1 MARIS
6 VSEAAARLGVV
17 AQRVRQ
23 RIQDGSLPA
32 ERVGGQWI
40 IDEKDLARVSDST
53 APGRPLSERSAWALV
68 AAAEDN
74 AVLLRSLSAP
84 DRSRARARLRNLA
97 AAWHDEPHES
107 LRLLSVFMRN
117 RAARRCYLVA
127 QRDLKD
133 LRNDPRIRL
142 SGLSHPESGLASG
155 DVVEGYLS
163 VDDLGDVIEDYLLRG
178 VDRDGA
184 NVFLHVVS
192 PESEQSLSLLDQVW
206 NGLLMA
212 ADLSEYDGPRERH
225 RAMELLDDL
234 AQQVQAQALQ
244 AGRTRSEGR
253 RK

>member
-6 VSEAAARLGVV
+6 VPEAAARLGVV

-40 IDEKDLARVSDST
+40 IDEKDLARIADSS

-74 AVLLRSLSAP
+74 DALLHSLSAP
-84 DRSRARARLRNLA
+84 DRSRARARLRKLA
-97 AAWHDEPHES
+97 AAQHDDPQES
-107 LRLLSVFMRN
+107 LRLLSVFLRN
-117 RAARRCYLVA
+117 RAARCCYLA
-127 QRDLKD
+127 AGRDLND

-155 DVVEGYLS
+155 DVVEGYVS
-163 VDDLGDVIEDYLLRG
+163 VGDLDDVTQDYLLRDM
-178 VDRDGA
+178 DRDRA
-184 NVFLHVVS
+184 NVILHVVS
-192 PESEQSLSLLDQVW
+192 TDAEEILPFLSHAW
-206 NGLLMA
+206 NSLLMA

-225 RAMELLDDL
+225 RAMEVLNDL
-234 AQQVQAQALQ
+234 AQQAQIRGPQA
-244 AGRTRSEGR
+244 RRSRSEGR
-253 RK
+253 SE